1 MKTPP
6 RRKALKLSQADI
18 RRLKEILSGK
28 AEPSDTTWREVQH
41 ERLEESRRAARG

>member
-6 RRKALKLSQADI
+6 RREALKLSQADI

-28 AEPSDTTWREVQH
+28 AEPSDTTWKEVQFN
-41 ERLEESRRAARG
+41 RFEECKRAARS